1 MLMEMSIRTILIKMT
16 FFYQELYVLLEY
28 NEKLYLNDLFKQFNL
43 RRYII
48 W

>member
-1 MLMEMSIRTILIKMT
+1 MLMEMSNDNSYKMT

>member
-1 MLMEMSIRTILIKMT
+1 MTILIKMT